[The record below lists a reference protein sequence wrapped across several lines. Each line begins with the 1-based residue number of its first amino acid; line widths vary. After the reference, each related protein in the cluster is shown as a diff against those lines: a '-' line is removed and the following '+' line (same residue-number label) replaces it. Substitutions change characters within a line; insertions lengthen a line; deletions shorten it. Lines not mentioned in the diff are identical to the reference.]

1 MRVMKRSTRIRTA
14 IITKATRRMIHQD
27 HAPFSFRVFH
37 VGVWSDARP
46 TAFVLI
52 AFVPGALF
60 LDVGQTAR
68 LISA

>member
-1 MRVMKRSTRIRTA
+1 
-14 IITKATRRMIHQD
+14 MIHQD